1 MANKLD
7 GALQTAISSVPE
19 CVAAGYVDLSTGM
32 LLGIKTVDSHPQ
44 EVLELLAAATSDM
57 FQGSNVTTIEKMFK
71 KTRGL
76 KDDGHH
82 YFNEMVVNSDNLIH
96 VFLRGQKNEEHVLG
110 LVCRK
115 SANLG
120 MVLTKARAMVGPVEA
135 AV

>member
-1 MANKLD
+1 MASKLD
-7 GALQTAISSVPE
+7 NALQAAISSVPE

-44 EVLELLAAATSDM
+44 EILELLAAATSDM